1 MFEIKAS
8 DLKKINGI
16 TCLEFCYGLIL
27 LYLDIPTYYLYYKS
41 FYSVHFILSDLIKK
55 GQSFISYD
63 DVGRMHE
70 IGDKLNILKLE
81 YCERTVDEIEH
92 MYNSLSIEIPIVV
105 KIYSNSLSI
114 YDSVEVPLGNHFV
127 LLTQLTHVKVKF
139 IDTFLEQ
146 EVVITREQ
154 FETCYSGKV
163 FFMKMLYRPTEEQMN
178 LNNLLK
184 KFISDL
190 DDQQV
195 SFDYSSF
202 LQECDELKNENQ
214 ALNLRDAIGISRIL
228 LRRALDFFANQQTIH
243 DPIIYRSLIP
253 KLEVKLT
260 LLNQVFLKIDYYRVK
275 QNWRFKNLT
284 DQLNQIMSLD
294 IEIYKDLKG
303 LI

>member
-1 MFEIKAS
+1 
-8 DLKKINGI
+8 
-16 TCLEFCYGLIL
+16 
-27 LYLDIPTYYLYYKS
+27 
-41 FYSVHFILSDLIKK
+41 
-55 GQSFISYD
+55 
-63 DVGRMHE
+63 MHE

-228 LRRALDFFANQQTIH
+228 LRRALDFLQINK
-243 DPIIYRSLIP
+243 RST
-253 KLEVKLT
+253 T
-260 LLNQVFLKIDYYRVK
+260 LLFTAHLF
-275 QNWRFKNLT
+275 QN
-284 DQLNQIMSLD
+284 
-294 IEIYKDLKG
+294 
-303 LI
+303 